1 MRLIVF
7 KIVGELRSILRKL
20 LEEVD
25 WLDLYTR
32 QRILEVEKCLR
43 TSIFIHL

>member
-7 KIVGELRSILRKL
+7 KIVDELRSSLRKL

-25 WLDLYTR
+25 WLDSYAR
-32 QRILEVEKCLR
+32 QRILEVEKY
-43 TSIFIHL
+43 